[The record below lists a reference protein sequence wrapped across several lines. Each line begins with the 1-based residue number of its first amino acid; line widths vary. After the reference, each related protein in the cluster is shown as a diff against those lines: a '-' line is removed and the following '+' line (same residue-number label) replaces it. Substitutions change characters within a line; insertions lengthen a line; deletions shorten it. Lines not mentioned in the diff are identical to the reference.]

1 MDSFSYQKGENCLRN
16 FLLYY
21 ALAWEPI
28 AAQVTKSYSCRLP
41 ALERFYRETKFTQV
55 RISKPS

>member
-41 ALERFYRETKFTQV
+41 ALERFYRETKFN
-55 RISKPS
+55 R